1 MSRRSPQ
8 SETRPFATV
17 SFAVSQEQLDQL
29 RALAAERNV
38 SLSHVARE
46 AFDVALT
53 RWTGIDAATA
63 EMAQAEAAAAAGRTG
78 RSPAFVRWPRAF
90 RRQAAKTGG
99 KDWDASR

>member
-1 MSRRSPQ
+1 MTRRSPH

-17 SFAVSQEQLDQL
+17 SFAVSQEQLDRL
-29 RALAAERNV
+29 RELAAERNV

-63 EMAQAEAAAAAGRTG
+63 ELAQSEAAAVTDRNARAL
-78 RSPAFVRWPRAF
+78 AFVRWPRAF